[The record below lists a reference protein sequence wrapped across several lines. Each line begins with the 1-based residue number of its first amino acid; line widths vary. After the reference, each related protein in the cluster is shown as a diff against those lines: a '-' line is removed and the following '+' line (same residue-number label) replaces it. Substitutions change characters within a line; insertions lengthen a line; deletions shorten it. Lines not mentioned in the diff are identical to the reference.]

1 MHEGSYV
8 NCLRMNCWE
17 RVVLRPKESKRCRN
31 KKIEEKDDI
40 MGNDLIKLAEE
51 AMRLEYNVSKLYMI
65 FRDAH
70 PEDANFWWQ
79 LVIEEGNHAALIKSG
94 RDYFMPVGVFPD
106 GMLSAMEDIQE
117 ANKELESLLQKYA
130 VEPPSRETAFNVALK
145 VEMSA
150 GEIHFQQTMTRAAGS
165 KVLAMFQRLNQ
176 DDKDHAKRIRAY
188 MEENKITIQI

>member
-1 MHEGSYV
+1 
-8 NCLRMNCWE
+8 
-17 RVVLRPKESKRCRN
+17 
-31 KKIEEKDDI
+31 

-51 AMRLEYNVSKLYMI
+51 AMRLEYNVGKLYMI
-65 FRDAH
+65 FRDTH
-70 PEDANFWWQ
+70 PEDSDFWWQ

-106 GMLSAMEDIQE
+106 GMLPAMEDMQE

-145 VEMSA
+145 MEMSA
-150 GEIHFQQTMTRAAGS
+150 GEIHFQQTMTRAADS
-165 KVLAMFQRLNQ
+165 KVLAMFQKLNQ

-188 MEENKITIQI
+188 MEENQIAVQS